1 MDISC
6 GLMVADTSFL
16 GWCCTVPV
24 AHKIV
29 QTGVQ
34 LYRFQG
40 ELAEDG
46 YSGVEVRRP
55 WVP

>member
-1 MDISC
+1 
-6 GLMVADTSFL
+6 MVADTSFL

-29 QTGVQ
+29 QTAVQ
-34 LYRFQG
+34 LYRFEG